1 MKYKHLKQALL
12 FKVGSLINITDMEEE
27 MKKCPYCGEEIRAEA
42 KKCRYCGE
50 WLEQESHQN
59 PAQTETHE
67 EPHVASSASQ
77 PVSEVKENSTPLTK
91 LGMVKLYK
99 ETLGVDLKTAKDFVD
114 THGMTESQRAID
126 AARAGEKYVAQSKQS
141 DVVETSEPDAV
152 SSEVKER
159 TEKYV
164 GICALM
170 FILVC
175 FGEAMTIAS
184 EMGWE
189 KGDLLDTH
197 HMHKWG
203 IIFAYIMN
211 VCAYIPAWVGD
222 VASLIGMGGLLIFL
236 QRSLRKLG
244 KSMDKSIA
252 GLIVFTSIVPFLG
265 CISDLDMIQS
275 DEASALFFCVFF
287 ITLIGYACYNWY
299 VGAKLIGVASKYFQR
314 AGWLMIVTPIVMI
327 VMLVLMIVS
336 DGDTQFWLIVADSI
350 LTIATAYALMKGCDA
365 EEDGQRFV
373 IDSTIRREISIIA
386 AMSLFCV
393 MFALFVPSHG
403 QMRDSDED
411 GSEELVDST
420 ADDSTY
426 VDDSVD
432 DTAGSDVSDENTQDT
447 GNSDYYDE
455 AVEPLGDY
463 KGDSYAYNV
472 GPDQF
477 DIVKNGRLLVNLVSA
492 YNDFNIDTER
502 DVKVKMFGNV
512 IFIVGYWIQHAK
524 NVYSYDVVKEE
535 LSTEATDCM
544 DVQFKNNKIGIKTYE
559 DDSWTWYDINTNK

>member
-1 MKYKHLKQALL
+1 
-12 FKVGSLINITDMEEE
+12 MEEE

-50 WLEQESHQN
+50 WLEQESHQI
-59 PAQTETHE
+59 PTPPTETPV
-67 EPHVASSASQ
+67 EPHAASSAGQ
-77 PVSEVKENSTPLTK
+77 PVAEKEENTVPLTK
-91 LGMVKLYK
+91 MAMVKLYK

-189 KGDLLDTH
+189 KGDIFDAH
-197 HMHKWG
+197 RMRKWG
-203 IIFAYIMN
+203 IIFAWIMN
-211 VCAYIPAWVGD
+211 ICAYIPAWVGD

-275 DEASALFFCVFF
+275 DEASALFFCAFF

-350 LTIATAYALMKGCDA
+350 LTIATAYALIKGCDA

-373 IDSTIRREISIIA
+373 IYSTIRREISIIA

-463 KGDSYAYNV
+463 KGDSYAYNAY
-472 GPDQF
+472 DDKF
-477 DIVKNGRLLVNLVSA
+477 DIVKNGKLLVNLKEA
-492 YNDFNIDTER
+492 YIDFNIETDR
-502 DVKVKMFGNV
+502 DMTVKMIGKT
-512 IFIVGYWIQHAK
+512 IFIIGFWGIGEK
-524 NVYSYDVVKEE
+524 NVYSYDVSKEE
-535 LSTEATDCM
+535 LSTEKTACVDAKI
-544 DVQFKNNKIGIKTYE
+544 KNNELGIKN
-559 DDSWTWYDINTNK
+559 SNGWTWYDINTNN

>member
-1 MKYKHLKQALL
+1 
-12 FKVGSLINITDMEEE
+12 MEEE
-27 MKKCPYCGEEIRAEA
+27 MKKCPYCGEKIKMEA

-50 WLEQESHQN
+50 WLEQESHQI
-59 PAQTETHE
+59 PTPPTETPV
-67 EPHVASSASQ
+67 EPHAASSAGQ
-77 PVSEVKENSTPLTK
+77 PVAEKEENTVPLTK
-91 LGMVKLYK
+91 MAMVKLYK

-275 DEASALFFCVFF
+275 DEASALFFCAFF

-314 AGWLMIVTPIVMI
+314 AGWLMIVTQIVMI

-393 MFALFVPSHG
+393 MLALFVPSHG

-432 DTAGSDVSDENTQDT
+432 DTAGSDVTDENEQDAE
-447 GNSDYYDE
+447 NSDYYDE

-463 KGDSYAYNV
+463 KGDSYAYNI
-472 GPDQF
+472 GPNQF

-524 NVYSYDVVKEE
+524 NIYSYDVVKEE

-559 DDSWTWYDINTNK
+559 DDSWSWYDINANN

>member
-1 MKYKHLKQALL
+1 
-12 FKVGSLINITDMEEE
+12 MEEE

-50 WLEQESHQN
+50 WLEQESHEN

-175 FGEAMTIAS
+175 FGEAMTIAH
-184 EMGWE
+184 ELGYGN
-189 KGDLLDTH
+189 GDVTDIHTSSSRR
-197 HMHKWG
+197 
-203 IIFAYIMN
+203 YILEFVLN
-211 VCAYIPAWVGD
+211 VCGKIPSWTGD

-275 DEASALFFCVFF
+275 DEASALFFCAFF

-327 VMLVLMIVS
+327 VILVLMIVS

-455 AVEPLGDY
+455 AVELLGDY

>member
-1 MKYKHLKQALL
+1 
-12 FKVGSLINITDMEEE
+12 MEEE
-27 MKKCPYCGEEIRAEA
+27 MKKCPYCGEEIKMEA

-50 WLEQESHQN
+50 WLEQESHQIST
-59 PAQTETHE
+59 PPTETPV
-67 EPHVASSASQ
+67 EPHAASAAGQ
-77 PVSEVKENSTPLTK
+77 PVAEKEENTVPLTK
-91 LGMVKLYK
+91 MAMVKLYK

-175 FGEAMTIAS
+175 FGEAMTIAH
-184 EMGWE
+184 ELGYGN
-189 KGDLLDTH
+189 GDVTDIHTSSSRR
-197 HMHKWG
+197 
-203 IIFAYIMN
+203 YILEFVLN
-211 VCAYIPAWVGD
+211 VCGKIPSWTGD

-236 QRSLRKLG
+236 QRSLRKSG

-275 DEASALFFCVFF
+275 DEASALFFCAFF

-477 DIVKNGRLLVNLVSA
+477 DIVKNGRLLVNLASA

>member
-1 MKYKHLKQALL
+1 
-12 FKVGSLINITDMEEE
+12 MEEE
-27 MKKCPYCGEEIRAEA
+27 MKKCPYCGEEIKMEA

-50 WLEQESHQN
+50 WLEQESHQI
-59 PAQTETHE
+59 PTPPTETPV
-67 EPHVASSASQ
+67 EPHAASSAGQ
-77 PVSEVKENSTPLTK
+77 PVAEKEENTVPLTK
-91 LGMVKLYK
+91 MAMVKLYK

-275 DEASALFFCVFF
+275 DEASALFFCALF

-393 MFALFVPSHG
+393 MFALFVSSHG
-403 QMRDSDED
+403 QMRDSDGD

-463 KGDSYAYNV
+463 KGDSYAYNAY
-472 GPDQF
+472 DDKF
-477 DIVKNGRLLVNLVSA
+477 DIVKNGKLLVNLKEA
-492 YNDFNIDTER
+492 YNDFNIETDR
-502 DVKVKMFGNV
+502 DMTVKMIGKT
-512 IFIVGYWIQHAK
+512 IFIIGFWGIGEK
-524 NVYSYDVVKEE
+524 NVYSYDVSKEE
-535 LSTEATDCM
+535 LSTEETACVDAKI
-544 DVQFKNNKIGIKTYE
+544 KNNELGIKN
-559 DDSWTWYDINTNK
+559 SNGWTWYDINANN

>member
-1 MKYKHLKQALL
+1 
-12 FKVGSLINITDMEEE
+12 MEEE
-27 MKKCPYCGEEIRAEA
+27 MKKCPYCGEEIKMEA

-50 WLEQESHQN
+50 WLEQESHQI
-59 PAQTETHE
+59 PTPPTETPV
-67 EPHVASSASQ
+67 EPHAASSASQ

-91 LGMVKLYK
+91 LEMVKLYK

-175 FGEAMTIAS
+175 FGEAMTIAH
-184 EMGWE
+184 ELGYGN
-189 KGDLLDTH
+189 GDVTDIHTSSSRR
-197 HMHKWG
+197 
-203 IIFAYIMN
+203 YILEFVLN
-211 VCAYIPAWVGD
+211 VCGKIPSWTGD

-275 DEASALFFCVFF
+275 DEASALFFCAFF

-463 KGDSYAYNV
+463 KGDSYAYNAY
-472 GPDQF
+472 DDKF
-477 DIVKNGRLLVNLVSA
+477 DIVKNGKLLVNLKWA
-492 YNDFNIDTER
+492 YNDFYIETDR
-502 DVKVKMFGNV
+502 DMTVKMIGKT
-512 IFIVGYWIQHAK
+512 IFIIGFWGIGEK
-524 NVYSYDVVKEE
+524 NVYSYDVSKEE
-535 LSTEATDCM
+535 LSTEETACVDAKI
-544 DVQFKNNKIGIKTYE
+544 KNNELGIKN
-559 DDSWTWYDINTNK
+559 SNGWTWYDINTNK

>member
-1 MKYKHLKQALL
+1 
-12 FKVGSLINITDMEEE
+12 MEEE

-50 WLEQESHQN
+50 WLEQESYQN

-91 LGMVKLYK
+91 LEMVKLYK

-126 AARAGEKYVAQSKQS
+126 AAKAGEKYIPQ
-141 DVVETSEPDAV
+141 SEPTKIAVSSETDAV
-152 SSEVKER
+152 SSEKRER
-159 TEKYV
+159 METYG
-164 GICALM
+164 GICALL
-170 FILVC
+170 FFLVC
-175 FGEAMTIAS
+175 FGEAMTFAS

-189 KGDLLDTH
+189 KGDIFDAH
-197 HMHKWG
+197 GMRKWG
-203 IIFAYIMN
+203 IIFAWIMN
-211 VCAYIPAWVGD
+211 ICAYIPAWLGD

-244 KSMDKSIA
+244 KSLDKSIA
-252 GLIVFTSIVPFLG
+252 GLIVFTSIVAFFI

-275 DEASALFFCVFF
+275 DEASALFAIAFL

-426 VDDSVD
+426 VDDSLD

-463 KGDSYAYNV
+463 KGDSYAYNAY
-472 GPDQF
+472 DDKF
-477 DIVKNGRLLVNLVSA
+477 DIVKNGKLLVNLKEA
-492 YNDFNIDTER
+492 YNDFNIETDR
-502 DVKVKMFGNV
+502 DMTVKMIGKT
-512 IFIVGYWIQHAK
+512 IFIIGFWGIGEK
-524 NVYSYDVVKEE
+524 NVYSYDVSKEE
-535 LSTEATDCM
+535 LSTEETACVDAKI
-544 DVQFKNNKIGIKTYE
+544 KNNELGIKN
-559 DDSWTWYDINTNK
+559 SNGWTWYDINANN

>member
-1 MKYKHLKQALL
+1 
-12 FKVGSLINITDMEEE
+12 MEEE
-27 MKKCPYCGEEIRAEA
+27 MKKCPYCGEEIKMEA

-50 WLEQESHQN
+50 WLEQESHQI
-59 PAQTETHE
+59 PTPPTETPV
-67 EPHVASSASQ
+67 EPHAASSAGQ
-77 PVSEVKENSTPLTK
+77 PVAEKEENTVPLTK
-91 LGMVKLYK
+91 MAMVKLYK

-141 DVVETSEPDAV
+141 DVIETSEPDAV

-275 DEASALFFCVFF
+275 DEASALFFCALF

-373 IDSTIRREISIIA
+373 IYSTIRREISIIA

-393 MFALFVPSHG
+393 MFALFVSSHG
-403 QMRDSDED
+403 QMRDSDGD

-463 KGDSYAYNV
+463 KGDSYAYNAY
-472 GPDQF
+472 DDKF
-477 DIVKNGRLLVNLVSA
+477 DIVKNGKLLVNLKEA
-492 YNDFNIDTER
+492 YNDFNIETDR
-502 DVKVKMFGNV
+502 DMTVKMIGKT
-512 IFIVGYWIQHAK
+512 IFIIGFWGIGEK
-524 NVYSYDVVKEE
+524 NVYSYDVSKEE
-535 LSTEATDCM
+535 LSTEETACVDAKI
-544 DVQFKNNKIGIKTYE
+544 KNNELGIKN
-559 DDSWTWYDINTNK
+559 SNGWTWYDINANN

>member
-1 MKYKHLKQALL
+1 
-12 FKVGSLINITDMEEE
+12 MEEE
-27 MKKCPYCGEEIRAEA
+27 MKKCPYCGEKIKMEA

-50 WLEQESHQN
+50 WLEQESHQI
-59 PAQTETHE
+59 PTPPTETPV
-67 EPHVASSASQ
+67 EPHAASSAGQ
-77 PVSEVKENSTPLTK
+77 PVAEKEENTVPLTK
-91 LGMVKLYK
+91 MAMVKLYK

-275 DEASALFFCVFF
+275 DEASALFFCAFF

-314 AGWLMIVTPIVMI
+314 AGWLMIVTQIVMI

-336 DGDTQFWLIVADSI
+336 DGDTQFWLIVTDSI

-393 MFALFVPSHG
+393 MLALFVPSHG

-432 DTAGSDVSDENTQDT
+432 DTAGSDVTDENEQDAE
-447 GNSDYYDE
+447 NSDYYDE

-463 KGDSYAYNV
+463 KGDSYAYNI
-472 GPDQF
+472 GPNQF

-524 NVYSYDVVKEE
+524 NIYSYDVVKEE

-559 DDSWTWYDINTNK
+559 DDSWSWYDINANN

>member
-1 MKYKHLKQALL
+1 
-12 FKVGSLINITDMEEE
+12 MEEE
-27 MKKCPYCGEEIRAEA
+27 MKKCPYCGEEIKMEA

-50 WLEQESHQN
+50 WLEQESHQI
-59 PAQTETHE
+59 PTPPTETPV
-67 EPHVASSASQ
+67 EPHAASSAGQ
-77 PVSEVKENSTPLTK
+77 PVAEKEENTVPLTK
-91 LGMVKLYK
+91 MAMVKLYK

-275 DEASALFFCVFF
+275 DEASALFFCALF

-393 MFALFVPSHG
+393 MFALFVSSHG

-463 KGDSYAYNV
+463 KGDSYAYNI
-472 GPDQF
+472 GPNQF

-524 NVYSYDVVKEE
+524 NIYSYDVVKEE

-559 DDSWTWYDINTNK
+559 DDSWTWYDINANN

>member
-1 MKYKHLKQALL
+1 
-12 FKVGSLINITDMEEE
+12 MEEE

-59 PAQTETHE
+59 PTQTETHE

-275 DEASALFFCVFF
+275 DEASALFFCAFF

-327 VMLVLMIVS
+327 VILVLMIVS

-455 AVEPLGDY
+455 AVELLGDY

>member
-1 MKYKHLKQALL
+1 
-12 FKVGSLINITDMEEE
+12 MEEE
-27 MKKCPYCGEEIRAEA
+27 MKKCPYCGEKIKMEA

-50 WLEQESHQN
+50 WLEQESHQI
-59 PAQTETHE
+59 PTPPTETPV
-67 EPHVASSASQ
+67 EPHAASSAGQ
-77 PVSEVKENSTPLTK
+77 PVAEKEENTVPLTK
-91 LGMVKLYK
+91 MAMVKLYK

-275 DEASALFFCVFF
+275 DEASALFFCAFF

-327 VMLVLMIVS
+327 VILVLMIVS

-455 AVEPLGDY
+455 AVELLGDY

-559 DDSWTWYDINTNK
+559 DDSWSWYDINANN

>member
-1 MKYKHLKQALL
+1 
-12 FKVGSLINITDMEEE
+12 MEEE

-50 WLEQESHQN
+50 WLEQESHQI
-59 PAQTETHE
+59 PTPPTETPV
-67 EPHVASSASQ
+67 EPHAASSAGQ
-77 PVSEVKENSTPLTK
+77 PVAEKEENTVPLTK
-91 LGMVKLYK
+91 MAMVKLYK

-189 KGDLLDTH
+189 KGDIFDAH
-197 HMHKWG
+197 RMRKWG
-203 IIFAYIMN
+203 IIFAWIMN
-211 VCAYIPAWVGD
+211 ICAYIPAWVGD

-275 DEASALFFCVFF
+275 DEASALFFCAFF

-336 DGDTQFWLIVADSI
+336 DGDTQFWLIVADCI
-350 LTIATAYALMKGCDA
+350 LTIATAYALIKGCDA

-373 IDSTIRREISIIA
+373 IYSTIRREISIIA

-463 KGDSYAYNV
+463 KGDSYAYNAY
-472 GPDQF
+472 DDKF
-477 DIVKNGRLLVNLVSA
+477 DIVKNGKLLVNLKEA
-492 YNDFNIDTER
+492 YNDFNIETDR
-502 DVKVKMFGNV
+502 DMTVKMIGKT
-512 IFIVGYWIQHAK
+512 IFIIGFWGIGEK
-524 NVYSYDVVKEE
+524 NVYSYDVSKEE
-535 LSTEATDCM
+535 LSTEKTACVDAKI
-544 DVQFKNNKIGIKTYE
+544 KNNELGIKIAMVGLGMILILT
-559 DDSWTWYDINTNK
+559 TNL

>member
-1 MKYKHLKQALL
+1 
-12 FKVGSLINITDMEEE
+12 MEEE
-27 MKKCPYCGEEIRAEA
+27 MKKCPYCGEEIKMEA

-50 WLEQESHQN
+50 WLEQESHQI
-59 PAQTETHE
+59 PTPPTETPV
-67 EPHVASSASQ
+67 EPHAASSAGQ
-77 PVSEVKENSTPLTK
+77 PVAEKEENTVPLTK
-91 LGMVKLYK
+91 MAMVKLYK

-252 GLIVFTSIVPFLG
+252 GFIVFTSIVPFLG

-275 DEASALFFCVFF
+275 DEASALFFCALF

-373 IDSTIRREISIIA
+373 IYSTIRREISIIA

-393 MFALFVPSHG
+393 MFALFVSSHG
-403 QMRDSDED
+403 QMRDSDGD

-463 KGDSYAYNV
+463 KGDSYAYNAY
-472 GPDQF
+472 DDKF
-477 DIVKNGRLLVNLVSA
+477 DIVKNGKLLVNLKEA
-492 YNDFNIDTER
+492 YNDFNIETDR
-502 DVKVKMFGNV
+502 DMTVKMIGKT
-512 IFIVGYWIQHAK
+512 IFIIGFWGIGEK
-524 NVYSYDVVKEE
+524 NVYSYDVSKEE
-535 LSTEATDCM
+535 LSTEETACVDAKI
-544 DVQFKNNKIGIKTYE
+544 KNNELGIKN
-559 DDSWTWYDINTNK
+559 SNGWTWYDINANN

>member
-1 MKYKHLKQALL
+1 
-12 FKVGSLINITDMEEE
+12 MEEE
-27 MKKCPYCGEEIRAEA
+27 MKKCPYCGEEIKMEA

-50 WLEQESHQN
+50 WLEQESHQI
-59 PAQTETHE
+59 PTPPTETPV
-67 EPHVASSASQ
+67 EPHAASSASQ

-91 LGMVKLYK
+91 LEMVKLYK

-175 FGEAMTIAS
+175 FGEAMTIAH
-184 EMGWE
+184 ELGYGN
-189 KGDLLDTH
+189 GDVTDIHTSSSRR
-197 HMHKWG
+197 
-203 IIFAYIMN
+203 YILEFVLN
-211 VCAYIPAWVGD
+211 VCGKIPSWTGD

-275 DEASALFFCVFF
+275 DEASALFFCAFF

-455 AVEPLGDY
+455 AVELLGDY

-524 NVYSYDVVKEE
+524 NVYSYDVVKED

>member
-1 MKYKHLKQALL
+1 
-12 FKVGSLINITDMEEE
+12 
-27 MKKCPYCGEEIRAEA
+27 MKKCPYCGEEIKMEA

-50 WLEQESHQN
+50 WLEQESHQI
-59 PAQTETHE
+59 PTPPTETPV
-67 EPHVASSASQ
+67 EPHAASSAGQ
-77 PVSEVKENSTPLTK
+77 PVAEKEENTVPLTK
-91 LGMVKLYK
+91 MAMVKLYK

-252 GLIVFTSIVPFLG
+252 GLIVFTSIVVFFG

-275 DEASALFFCVFF
+275 DEASALFFCAFF

-463 KGDSYAYNV
+463 KGDSYAYNI
-472 GPDQF
+472 GPNQF

-524 NVYSYDVVKEE
+524 NIYSYDVVKEE

-559 DDSWTWYDINTNK
+559 DDSWTWYDINANN

>member
-1 MKYKHLKQALL
+1 
-12 FKVGSLINITDMEEE
+12 MEEE
-27 MKKCPYCGEEIRAEA
+27 TKKCPYCGEEIRAEA

-91 LGMVKLYK
+91 LEMVKLYK

-126 AARAGEKYVAQSKQS
+126 AAKAGEKYIPQ
-141 DVVETSEPDAV
+141 SEPTQIAVSSETDAV
-152 SSEVKER
+152 SSEKRER
-159 TEKYV
+159 METYG
-164 GICALM
+164 GICALL
-170 FILVC
+170 FFLVC
-175 FGEAMTIAS
+175 FGEAMTFAS

-189 KGDLLDTH
+189 KGDIFDAH
-197 HMHKWG
+197 RMRKWG
-203 IIFAYIMN
+203 IIFAWIMN
-211 VCAYIPAWVGD
+211 ICAYIPAWVGD

-275 DEASALFFCVFF
+275 DEASALFFCAFF

-336 DGDTQFWLIVADSI
+336 DGDTQFWLIVADCI

-463 KGDSYAYNV
+463 KGDSYAYNAS
-472 GPDQF
+472 DDKF
-477 DIVKNGRLLVNLVSA
+477 DIVKNGKLLVNLKEA
-492 YNDFNIDTER
+492 YNDFNIETDR
-502 DVKVKMFGNV
+502 DMTVKMIGKT
-512 IFIVGYWIQHAK
+512 IFIIGFWGIGEK
-524 NVYSYDVVKEE
+524 NVYSYDVSKEE
-535 LSTEATDCM
+535 LSTEETACVDAKI
-544 DVQFKNNKIGIKTYE
+544 KNNELGIKN
-559 DDSWTWYDINTNK
+559 SNGWTWYDINTNN

>member
-1 MKYKHLKQALL
+1 
-12 FKVGSLINITDMEEE
+12 MEEE
-27 MKKCPYCGEEIRAEA
+27 MKKCPYCGEEIKMEA

-50 WLEQESHQN
+50 WLEQESHQI
-59 PAQTETHE
+59 PTPPTETPV
-67 EPHVASSASQ
+67 EPHAASSASQ

-91 LGMVKLYK
+91 LEMVKLYK

-175 FGEAMTIAS
+175 FGEAMTIAH
-184 EMGWE
+184 ELGYGN
-189 KGDLLDTH
+189 GDVTDIHTSSSRR
-197 HMHKWG
+197 
-203 IIFAYIMN
+203 YILEFVLN
-211 VCAYIPAWVGD
+211 VCGKIPSWTGD

-275 DEASALFFCVFF
+275 DEASALFFCAFF

-327 VMLVLMIVS
+327 VMLGLMIVS

-432 DTAGSDVSDENTQDT
+432 DTAGSDVTDENEQDAE
-447 GNSDYYDE
+447 NSDYYDE

-463 KGDSYAYNV
+463 KGDSYAYNI
-472 GPDQF
+472 GPNQF

-524 NVYSYDVVKEE
+524 NIYSYDVVKEE

-559 DDSWTWYDINTNK
+559 DDSWSWYDINANN

>member
-1 MKYKHLKQALL
+1 
-12 FKVGSLINITDMEEE
+12 MEEK
-27 MKKCPYCGEEIRAEA
+27 MKKCPYCGEEIKMEA

-50 WLEQESHQN
+50 WLEQESHQI
-59 PAQTETHE
+59 PTPPTETPV
-67 EPHVASSASQ
+67 EPHAASSAGQ
-77 PVSEVKENSTPLTK
+77 PVAEKEENTVPLTK
-91 LGMVKLYK
+91 MAMVKLYK

-275 DEASALFFCVFF
+275 DEASALFFCAFF

-463 KGDSYAYNV
+463 KGDSYAYNI
-472 GPDQF
+472 GPNQF

-524 NVYSYDVVKEE
+524 NIYSYDVVKEE

-544 DVQFKNNKIGIKTYE
+544 DVQFKNNKIGFKTYE
-559 DDSWTWYDINTNK
+559 DDSWTWYDINANN

>member
-1 MKYKHLKQALL
+1 
-12 FKVGSLINITDMEEE
+12 MEEE

-50 WLEQESHQN
+50 WLEQESHQI
-59 PAQTETHE
+59 PTPPTETPV
-67 EPHVASSASQ
+67 EPHAASSAGQ
-77 PVSEVKENSTPLTK
+77 PVAEKEENTVPLTK
-91 LGMVKLYK
+91 MAMVKLYK

-189 KGDLLDTH
+189 KGDIFDAH
-197 HMHKWG
+197 RMRKWG
-203 IIFAYIMN
+203 IIFAWIMN
-211 VCAYIPAWVGD
+211 ICAYIPAWVGD

-275 DEASALFFCVFF
+275 DEASALFFCAFF

-336 DGDTQFWLIVADSI
+336 DGDTQFWLIVADCI
-350 LTIATAYALMKGCDA
+350 LTIATAYALIKGCDA

-373 IDSTIRREISIIA
+373 IYSTIRREISIIA

-463 KGDSYAYNV
+463 KGDSYAYNAY
-472 GPDQF
+472 DDKF
-477 DIVKNGRLLVNLVSA
+477 DIVKNGKLLVNLKEA
-492 YNDFNIDTER
+492 YNDFNIETDR
-502 DVKVKMFGNV
+502 DMTVKMIGKT
-512 IFIVGYWIQHAK
+512 IFIIGFWGIGEK
-524 NVYSYDVVKEE
+524 NVYSYDVSKEE
-535 LSTEATDCM
+535 LSTEKTACVDAKI
-544 DVQFKNNKIGIKTYE
+544 KNT
-559 DDSWTWYDINTNK
+559 

>member
-1 MKYKHLKQALL
+1 
-12 FKVGSLINITDMEEE
+12 MEEE

-50 WLEQESHQN
+50 WLEQESHQI
-59 PAQTETHE
+59 PTPPTETPV
-67 EPHVASSASQ
+67 EPHAASSAGQ
-77 PVSEVKENSTPLTK
+77 PVAEKEENTVPLTK
-91 LGMVKLYK
+91 MAMVKLYK

-189 KGDLLDTH
+189 KGDIFDAH
-197 HMHKWG
+197 RMRKWG
-203 IIFAYIMN
+203 IIFAWIMN
-211 VCAYIPAWVGD
+211 ICAYIPAWVGD

-275 DEASALFFCVFF
+275 DEASALFFCAFF

-336 DGDTQFWLIVADSI
+336 DGDTQFWLIVADCI
-350 LTIATAYALMKGCDA
+350 LTIATAYALIKGCDA

-373 IDSTIRREISIIA
+373 IYSTIRREISIIA

-432 DTAGSDVSDENTQDT
+432 DTAGSDVSDEKTQDT

-463 KGDSYAYNV
+463 KGDSYAYNAY
-472 GPDQF
+472 DDKF
-477 DIVKNGRLLVNLVSA
+477 DIVKNGKLLVNLKEA
-492 YNDFNIDTER
+492 YNDFNIETDR
-502 DVKVKMFGNV
+502 DMTVKMIGKT
-512 IFIVGYWIQHAK
+512 IFIIGFWGIGEK
-524 NVYSYDVVKEE
+524 NVYSYDVSKEE
-535 LSTEATDCM
+535 LSTEKTACVDAKI
-544 DVQFKNNKIGIKTYE
+544 KNNELGIKN
-559 DDSWTWYDINTNK
+559 SNGWTWYDINTNN

>member
-1 MKYKHLKQALL
+1 
-12 FKVGSLINITDMEEE
+12 MEEE
-27 MKKCPYCGEEIRAEA
+27 MKKCPYCGEKIKMEA

-50 WLEQESHQN
+50 WLEQESHQI
-59 PAQTETHE
+59 PTPPTETPV
-67 EPHVASSASQ
+67 EPHAASSAGQ
-77 PVSEVKENSTPLTK
+77 PVAEKEENTVPLTK
-91 LGMVKLYK
+91 MAMVKLYK

-275 DEASALFFCVFF
+275 DEASALFFCAFF

-314 AGWLMIVTPIVMI
+314 AGWLMIVTQIVMI

-393 MFALFVPSHG
+393 MLALFVPSHG

-411 GSEELVDST
+411 GSEELVNST

-432 DTAGSDVSDENTQDT
+432 DTAGSDVTDENEQDAE
-447 GNSDYYDE
+447 NSDYYDE

-463 KGDSYAYNV
+463 KGDSYAYNI
-472 GPDQF
+472 GPNQF

-524 NVYSYDVVKEE
+524 NIYSYDVVKEE

-559 DDSWTWYDINTNK
+559 DDSWS

>member
-1 MKYKHLKQALL
+1 
-12 FKVGSLINITDMEEE
+12 

-50 WLEQESHQN
+50 WLEQESHQI
-59 PAQTETHE
+59 PTPPTETPV
-67 EPHVASSASQ
+67 EPHAASSAGQ
-77 PVSEVKENSTPLTK
+77 PVAEKEENTVPLTK
-91 LGMVKLYK
+91 MAMVKLYK

-275 DEASALFFCVFF
+275 DEASALFFCAFF

-373 IDSTIRREISIIA
+373 IYSTIRREISIIA

-393 MFALFVPSHG
+393 MFALFVPSHW

-463 KGDSYAYNV
+463 KGDSYAYNAY
-472 GPDQF
+472 DDKF
-477 DIVKNGRLLVNLVSA
+477 DIVKNGKLLVNLKEA
-492 YNDFNIDTER
+492 YNDFNIETDR
-502 DVKVKMFGNV
+502 DMTVKMIGKT
-512 IFIVGYWIQHAK
+512 IFIIGFWGIGEK
-524 NVYSYDVVKEE
+524 NVYSYDVSKEE
-535 LSTEATDCM
+535 LSTEETACVDAKI
-544 DVQFKNNKIGIKTYE
+544 KNNELGIK
-559 DDSWTWYDINTNK
+559 SSNGWTWYDINTNK

>member
-1 MKYKHLKQALL
+1 
-12 FKVGSLINITDMEEE
+12 MEEE

-50 WLEQESHQN
+50 WLEQESHQI
-59 PAQTETHE
+59 PTPPTETPV
-67 EPHVASSASQ
+67 EPHAASSAGQ
-77 PVSEVKENSTPLTK
+77 PVAEKEENTVPLTK
-91 LGMVKLYK
+91 MAMVKLYK

-197 HMHKWG
+197 HMHKWE

-275 DEASALFFCVFF
+275 DEASALFFCAFF

-336 DGDTQFWLIVADSI
+336 DGNTQFWLIVADSI

-373 IDSTIRREISIIA
+373 IYSTIRREISIIA

-393 MFALFVPSHG
+393 MFALFVPIHW

-463 KGDSYAYNV
+463 KGDSYAYNAY
-472 GPDQF
+472 DDKF
-477 DIVKNGRLLVNLVSA
+477 DIVKNGKLLVNLKEA
-492 YNDFNIDTER
+492 YNDFNIETDR
-502 DVKVKMFGNV
+502 DMTVKMIGKT
-512 IFIVGYWIQHAK
+512 IFIIGFWGIGEK
-524 NVYSYDVVKEE
+524 NVYSYDVSKEE
-535 LSTEATDCM
+535 LSTEETACVDAKI
-544 DVQFKNNKIGIKTYE
+544 KNNELGIK
-559 DDSWTWYDINTNK
+559 SSNGWTWYDINTNK

>member
-1 MKYKHLKQALL
+1 M
-12 FKVGSLINITDMEEE
+12 GEE

-77 PVSEVKENSTPLTK
+77 PVPEVKENSTPLTK

-175 FGEAMTIAS
+175 FGEAMTITS

-275 DEASALFFCVFF
+275 DEASALFFCAFF

-373 IDSTIRREISIIA
+373 IYSTIRREISIIA

-463 KGDSYAYNV
+463 KGDSYAYNI
-472 GPDQF
+472 GPNQF
-477 DIVKNGRLLVNLVSA
+477 DIVKNGRLLVNLASA

-524 NVYSYDVVKEE
+524 NIYSYDVVKEE

-544 DVQFKNNKIGIKTYE
+544 DVQFKKNKIGIKTYE

>member
-1 MKYKHLKQALL
+1 
-12 FKVGSLINITDMEEE
+12 MEEK

-91 LGMVKLYK
+91 LEMVKLYK

-126 AARAGEKYVAQSKQS
+126 AAKAGEKYIPQ
-141 DVVETSEPDAV
+141 SEPTQIAV
-152 SSEVKER
+152 SSEKKER
-159 TEKYV
+159 MENYG
-164 GICALM
+164 GICALL
-170 FILVC
+170 FFLVC

-189 KGDLLDTH
+189 KGNLLDTH

-236 QRSLRKLG
+236 QRSLRKLS
-244 KSMDKSIA
+244 KSLDKSIA
-252 GLIVFTSIVPFLG
+252 GLIVFASIVVFFG

-275 DEASALFFCVFF
+275 DEASALFAIAFL

-299 VGAKLIGVASKYFQR
+299 VGAKLTGVVSKYFQR
-314 AGWLMIVTPIVMI
+314 AGWLMIVTPIVI
-327 VMLVLMIVS
+327 ILSLVLAVAFSVLDS
-336 DGDTQFWLIVADSI
+336 DSHFWLIVIDSI
-350 LTIATAYALMKGCDA
+350 LTIATAYALMKGCDD

-393 MFALFVPSHG
+393 MLALFVPSHG

-432 DTAGSDVSDENTQDT
+432 DTAGSDVTDENEQDAE
-447 GNSDYYDE
+447 NSDYYDE

-463 KGDSYAYNV
+463 KGDSYAYNAY
-472 GPDQF
+472 DDKF
-477 DIVKNGRLLVNLVSA
+477 DIVKNGKLLVNLKEA
-492 YNDFNIDTER
+492 YNDFNIETDR
-502 DVKVKMFGNV
+502 DMTVKMIGKT
-512 IFIVGYWIQHAK
+512 IFIIGFWGIGEK
-524 NVYSYDVVKEE
+524 NVYSYDVNKEE
-535 LSTEATDCM
+535 LSTEETACVDAKI
-544 DVQFKNNKIGIKTYE
+544 KNNELGIKN
-559 DDSWTWYDINTNK
+559 SNGWTWYDINANN

>member
-1 MKYKHLKQALL
+1 
-12 FKVGSLINITDMEEE
+12 MEEE
-27 MKKCPYCGEEIRAEA
+27 MKKCPYCGEKIKMEA

-50 WLEQESHQN
+50 WLEQESHQI
-59 PAQTETHE
+59 PTPPTETPV
-67 EPHVASSASQ
+67 EPHAASSAGQ
-77 PVSEVKENSTPLTK
+77 PVAEKEENTVPLTK
-91 LGMVKLYK
+91 MAMVKLYK

-275 DEASALFFCVFF
+275 DEASALFFCAFF

-314 AGWLMIVTPIVMI
+314 AGWLMIVTLIVMI

-350 LTIATAYALMKGCDA
+350 LTIATAYALMKGCDV

-393 MFALFVPSHG
+393 MLALFVPSHG

-432 DTAGSDVSDENTQDT
+432 DTAGSDVTDENEQDAE
-447 GNSDYYDE
+447 NSDYYDE

-463 KGDSYAYNV
+463 KGDSYAYNI
-472 GPDQF
+472 GPNQF

-524 NVYSYDVVKEE
+524 NIYSYDVVKEE

-559 DDSWTWYDINTNK
+559 DDSWSWYDINANN

>member
-1 MKYKHLKQALL
+1 
-12 FKVGSLINITDMEEE
+12 MEEE
-27 MKKCPYCGEEIRAEA
+27 MKKCPYCGEEIKMEA

-50 WLEQESHQN
+50 WLEQESHQI
-59 PAQTETHE
+59 PTPPTETPVESHA
-67 EPHVASSASQ
+67 ASSAGQ
-77 PVSEVKENSTPLTK
+77 PVAEKEENTVPLTK
-91 LGMVKLYK
+91 MAMVKLYK

-222 VASLIGMGGLLIFL
+222 VASLIGMGDLLIFL

-275 DEASALFFCVFF
+275 DEASALFFCALF

-373 IDSTIRREISIIA
+373 IYSTIRREISIIA

-393 MFALFVPSHG
+393 MFALFVSSHG
-403 QMRDSDED
+403 QMRDSDGD

-463 KGDSYAYNV
+463 KGDSYAYNI
-472 GPDQF
+472 GPNQF

-524 NVYSYDVVKEE
+524 NIYSYDVVKEE

-559 DDSWTWYDINTNK
+559 DDSWTWYDINANN

>member
-1 MKYKHLKQALL
+1 
-12 FKVGSLINITDMEEE
+12 MEEE
-27 MKKCPYCGEEIRAEA
+27 MKKCPYCGEKIKMEA

-50 WLEQESHQN
+50 WLEQESHQI
-59 PAQTETHE
+59 PTPPTETPV
-67 EPHVASSASQ
+67 EPHAASSAGQ
-77 PVSEVKENSTPLTK
+77 PVAEKEENTVPLTK
-91 LGMVKLYK
+91 MAMVKLYK

-275 DEASALFFCVFF
+275 DEASALFFCAFF

-314 AGWLMIVTPIVMI
+314 AGWLMIVTQIVMI

-350 LTIATAYALMKGCDA
+350 LTIATAYALMKGCDV

-393 MFALFVPSHG
+393 MLALFVPSHG

-432 DTAGSDVSDENTQDT
+432 DTAGSDVTDENEQDAE
-447 GNSDYYDE
+447 NSDYYDE

-463 KGDSYAYNV
+463 KGDSYAYNI
-472 GPDQF
+472 GPNQF

-524 NVYSYDVVKEE
+524 NIYSYDVVKEE

-559 DDSWTWYDINTNK
+559 DDSWSWYDINANN

>member
-1 MKYKHLKQALL
+1 
-12 FKVGSLINITDMEEE
+12 MEEE

-126 AARAGEKYVAQSKQS
+126 AARAGEKYIPQ
-141 DVVETSEPDAV
+141 SEPTQIAVSSETDAV
-152 SSEVKER
+152 SSEEKER
-159 TEKYV
+159 MENYG
-164 GICALM
+164 GICALL
-170 FILVC
+170 FFLVC

-252 GLIVFTSIVPFLG
+252 GLIVFTSLVPFLG

-275 DEASALFFCVFF
+275 DEASALFFCAFF

-314 AGWLMIVTPIVMI
+314 SGWLMIVTPIVMI

-350 LTIATAYALMKGCDA
+350 LTIGTAYALMKGCDA

-432 DTAGSDVSDENTQDT
+432 DTAGSDISDENTQDT

-455 AVEPLGDY
+455 AVEPLENY
-463 KGDSYAYNV
+463 RGDSYAYNV

-559 DDSWTWYDINTNK
+559 DDSWTWYDININK

>member
-1 MKYKHLKQALL
+1 
-12 FKVGSLINITDMEEE
+12 MEEE

-50 WLEQESHQN
+50 WLEQESHQIST
-59 PAQTETHE
+59 PPTETPV
-67 EPHVASSASQ
+67 EPHAASSAGQ
-77 PVSEVKENSTPLTK
+77 PVAEKEENTVPLTK
-91 LGMVKLYK
+91 MAMVKLYK

-189 KGDLLDTH
+189 KGDIFDAH
-197 HMHKWG
+197 RMRKWG
-203 IIFAYIMN
+203 IIFAWIMN
-211 VCAYIPAWVGD
+211 ICAYIPAWVGD

-275 DEASALFFCVFF
+275 DEASALFFCAFF

-350 LTIATAYALMKGCDA
+350 LTIATAYALIKGCDA

-373 IDSTIRREISIIA
+373 IYSTIRREISIIA

-393 MFALFVPSHG
+393 MFALFVSSHG

-463 KGDSYAYNV
+463 KGDSYAYNAY
-472 GPDQF
+472 DDKF
-477 DIVKNGRLLVNLVSA
+477 DIVKNGKLLVNLKEA
-492 YNDFNIDTER
+492 YNDFNIETDR
-502 DVKVKMFGNV
+502 DMTVKMIGKT
-512 IFIVGYWIQHAK
+512 IFIIGFWGIGEK
-524 NVYSYDVVKEE
+524 NVYSYDVSKEE
-535 LSTEATDCM
+535 LSTEETACVDAKI
-544 DVQFKNNKIGIKTYE
+544 KNNELGIKN
-559 DDSWTWYDINTNK
+559 SNGWTWYDINTNK

>member
-1 MKYKHLKQALL
+1 
-12 FKVGSLINITDMEEE
+12 MEEE

-50 WLEQESHQN
+50 WLEQESHQI
-59 PAQTETHE
+59 PTPPTETPV
-67 EPHVASSASQ
+67 EPHAASSAGQ
-77 PVSEVKENSTPLTK
+77 PVAEKEENTVPLTK
-91 LGMVKLYK
+91 MAMVKLYK

-189 KGDLLDTH
+189 KGDIFDAH
-197 HMHKWG
+197 RMRKWG
-203 IIFAYIMN
+203 IIFAWIMN
-211 VCAYIPAWVGD
+211 ICAYIPAWVGD

-275 DEASALFFCVFF
+275 DEASALFFCAFF

-336 DGDTQFWLIVADSI
+336 DGDTQFWLIVADCI
-350 LTIATAYALMKGCDA
+350 LTIATAYALIKGCDA

-373 IDSTIRREISIIA
+373 IYSTIRREISIIA

-463 KGDSYAYNV
+463 KGDSYAYNAY
-472 GPDQF
+472 DDKF
-477 DIVKNGRLLVNLVSA
+477 DIVKNGKLLVNLKEA
-492 YNDFNIDTER
+492 YNDFNIETDR
-502 DVKVKMFGNV
+502 DMTVKMIGKT
-512 IFIVGYWIQHAK
+512 IFIIGFWGIGEK
-524 NVYSYDVVKEE
+524 NVYSYDVSKEE
-535 LSTEATDCM
+535 LSTEKTACVDAKI
-544 DVQFKNNKIGIKTYE
+544 KNNELGIKN
-559 DDSWTWYDINTNK
+559 SNGWTWYDINTNN

>member
-1 MKYKHLKQALL
+1 
-12 FKVGSLINITDMEEE
+12 MEEE
-27 MKKCPYCGEEIRAEA
+27 MKKCPYCGEKIKMEA

-50 WLEQESHQN
+50 WLEQESHQI
-59 PAQTETHE
+59 PTPPTETPV
-67 EPHVASSASQ
+67 EPHAASSAGQ
-77 PVSEVKENSTPLTK
+77 PVAEKEENTVPLTK
-91 LGMVKLYK
+91 MAMVKLYK

-189 KGDLLDTH
+189 KEDLLDTH

-275 DEASALFFCVFF
+275 DEASALFFCAFF

-314 AGWLMIVTPIVMI
+314 AGWLMIVTQIVMI

-393 MFALFVPSHG
+393 MLALFVPSHG

-432 DTAGSDVSDENTQDT
+432 DTAGSDVTDENEQDAE
-447 GNSDYYDE
+447 NSDYYDE

-463 KGDSYAYNV
+463 KGDSYAYNI
-472 GPDQF
+472 GPNQF

-524 NVYSYDVVKEE
+524 NIYSYDVVKEE

-559 DDSWTWYDINTNK
+559 DDSWSWYDINANN

>member
-1 MKYKHLKQALL
+1 
-12 FKVGSLINITDMEEE
+12 MEEE
-27 MKKCPYCGEEIRAEA
+27 MKKCPYCGEEIKMEA

-50 WLEQESHQN
+50 WLEQESHQI
-59 PAQTETHE
+59 PTPPTETPV
-67 EPHVASSASQ
+67 EPHAASSAGQ
-77 PVSEVKENSTPLTK
+77 PVAEKEENTVPLTK
-91 LGMVKLYK
+91 MAMVKLYK

-275 DEASALFFCVFF
+275 DEASALFFCAFF

-314 AGWLMIVTPIVMI
+314 AGWLMIVTQIVMI

-393 MFALFVPSHG
+393 MLALFVPSHG

-463 KGDSYAYNV
+463 KGDSYAYNTY
-472 GPDQF
+472 DDKF
-477 DIVKNGRLLVNLVSA
+477 DIVKNGKLLVNLKEA
-492 YNDFNIDTER
+492 YNDFNIETDR
-502 DVKVKMFGNV
+502 DMTVKMIGKT
-512 IFIVGYWIQHAK
+512 IFIIGFWGIGEK
-524 NVYSYDVVKEE
+524 NVYSYDVSKEE
-535 LSTEATDCM
+535 LSTEETACVDAKI
-544 DVQFKNNKIGIKTYE
+544 KNNELGIKN
-559 DDSWTWYDINTNK
+559 SNGWTWYDINANN

>member
-1 MKYKHLKQALL
+1 
-12 FKVGSLINITDMEEE
+12 MEEE
-27 MKKCPYCGEEIRAEA
+27 MKKCPYCGEEIKMEA

-50 WLEQESHQN
+50 WLEQESHQI
-59 PAQTETHE
+59 PTPPTETPV
-67 EPHVASSASQ
+67 EPHAASSAGQ
-77 PVSEVKENSTPLTK
+77 PVAEKEENTVPLTK
-91 LGMVKLYK
+91 MAMVKLYK

-275 DEASALFFCVFF
+275 DEASALFFCAFF

-350 LTIATAYALMKGCDA
+350 LTIATAYALMKDCDA

-463 KGDSYAYNV
+463 KGDSYAYNAY
-472 GPDQF
+472 DDKF
-477 DIVKNGRLLVNLVSA
+477 DIVKNGKLLVNLKWA
-492 YNDFNIDTER
+492 YNDFNIETDR
-502 DVKVKMFGNV
+502 DMTVKMIGKT
-512 IFIVGYWIQHAK
+512 IFIIGFWGIGEK
-524 NVYSYDVVKEE
+524 NVYSYDVSKEE
-535 LSTEATDCM
+535 LSTEETACVDAKI
-544 DVQFKNNKIGIKTYE
+544 KNNELGIKN
-559 DDSWTWYDINTNK
+559 SNGWTWYDINTNK

>member
-1 MKYKHLKQALL
+1 
-12 FKVGSLINITDMEEE
+12 MEEE
-27 MKKCPYCGEEIRAEA
+27 MKKCPYCGEKIKMEA

-50 WLEQESHQN
+50 WLEQESHQI
-59 PAQTETHE
+59 PTPPTETPV
-67 EPHVASSASQ
+67 EPHAASSAGQ
-77 PVSEVKENSTPLTK
+77 PVAEKEENTVPLTK
-91 LGMVKLYK
+91 MAMVKLYK

-275 DEASALFFCVFF
+275 DEASALFFCAFF

-314 AGWLMIVTPIVMI
+314 AGWLMIVTQIVMI

-336 DGDTQFWLIVADSI
+336 DGDTQFWLIVVDSI

-393 MFALFVPSHG
+393 MLALFVPSHG

-432 DTAGSDVSDENTQDT
+432 DTAGSDVTDENEQDAE
-447 GNSDYYDE
+447 NSDYYDE

-463 KGDSYAYNV
+463 KGDSYAYNI
-472 GPDQF
+472 GPNQF

-524 NVYSYDVVKEE
+524 NIYSYDVVKEE

-559 DDSWTWYDINTNK
+559 DDSWSWYDINANN

>member
-1 MKYKHLKQALL
+1 
-12 FKVGSLINITDMEEE
+12 MEEE

-50 WLEQESHQN
+50 WLEQESHQI
-59 PAQTETHE
+59 PTPPTETPV
-67 EPHVASSASQ
+67 EPHAASSAGQ
-77 PVSEVKENSTPLTK
+77 PVAEKEENTVPLTK
-91 LGMVKLYK
+91 MAMVKLYK

-275 DEASALFFCVFF
+275 DEASALFFCAFF

-373 IDSTIRREISIIA
+373 IYSTIRREISIIA

-393 MFALFVPSHG
+393 MFALFVPIHW

-432 DTAGSDVSDENTQDT
+432 DTAGSDVSYENTQDT

-463 KGDSYAYNV
+463 KGDSYAYNAY
-472 GPDQF
+472 DDKF
-477 DIVKNGRLLVNLVSA
+477 DIVKNGKLLVNLKEA
-492 YNDFNIDTER
+492 YNDFNIETDR
-502 DVKVKMFGNV
+502 DMTVKMIGKT
-512 IFIVGYWIQHAK
+512 IFIIGFWGIGEK
-524 NVYSYDVVKEE
+524 NVYSYDVSKEE
-535 LSTEATDCM
+535 LSTEETACVDAKI
-544 DVQFKNNKIGIKTYE
+544 KNNELGIK
-559 DDSWTWYDINTNK
+559 SSNGWTWYDINTNK

>member
-1 MKYKHLKQALL
+1 
-12 FKVGSLINITDMEEE
+12 

-50 WLEQESHQN
+50 WLEQESHQI
-59 PAQTETHE
+59 PTPPTETPV
-67 EPHVASSASQ
+67 EPHAASSAGQ
-77 PVSEVKENSTPLTK
+77 PVAEKEENTVPLTK
-91 LGMVKLYK
+91 MAMVKLYK

-211 VCAYIPAWVGD
+211 VCAYIPAWVGN

-236 QRSLRKLG
+236 QRCLRNLG
-244 KSMDKSIA
+244 HSMDKSIA
-252 GLIVFTSIVPFLG
+252 GLIVFTSIVAFFG
-265 CISDLDMIQS
+265 YISDLDIIQS
-275 DEASALFFCVFF
+275 DEASALFAIAFL

-299 VGAKLIGVASKYFQR
+299 VGAKLIGVASKYFKR
-314 AGWLMIVTPIVMI
+314 VGWLMIVTPIVI
-327 VMLVLMIVS
+327 ILSLVLAVAFSVLDSDTHFWFIVI
-336 DGDTQFWLIVADSI
+336 GSI
-350 LTIATAYALMKGCDA
+350 LSIATAYALMKGCDA
-365 EEDGQRFV
+365 EEDGTPFV
-373 IDSTIRREISIIA
+373 KDKVYHFQIAIISISSLLVFLTAVAKDPDFYSSQGDSDSYNTLVPDSTDVYEN
-386 AMSLFCV
+386 V
-393 MFALFVPSHG
+393 
-403 QMRDSDED
+403 
-411 GSEELVDST
+411 VDSVEGDMPDDNVI
-420 ADDSTY
+420 AD
-426 VDDSVD
+426 
-432 DTAGSDVSDENTQDT
+432 A
-447 GNSDYYDE
+447 YDE
-455 AVEPLGDY
+455 TVEPLPFYDGN
-463 KGDSYAYNV
+463 SYAYNA
-472 GPDQF
+472 DDYKF
-477 DIVKNGRLLVNLVSA
+477 DIIQNGSLLENLND
-492 YNDFNIDTER
+492 YDDFNIIPSKGC
-502 DVKVKMFGNV
+502 KVKMVDNIIIIIGHGKNSLT
-512 IFIVGYWIQHAK
+512 
-524 NVYSYDVVKEE
+524 NVYSYNVESQQ
-535 LSTEATDCM
+535 LSTEATDCK
-544 DVQFKNNKIGIKTYE
+544 DATVENKQLGIRT
-559 DDSWTWYDINTNK
+559 DNGWDWYDIKTSDN